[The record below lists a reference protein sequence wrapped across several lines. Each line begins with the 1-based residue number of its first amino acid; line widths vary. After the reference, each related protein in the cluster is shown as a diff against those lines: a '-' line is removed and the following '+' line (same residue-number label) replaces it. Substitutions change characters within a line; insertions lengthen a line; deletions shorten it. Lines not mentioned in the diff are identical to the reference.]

1 MRKIEV
7 RKLVLKIAQNK
18 KPRVSPS
25 PNMHELG
32 NQTGRKT
39 TLPQY
44 TNQALKNDSDNL
56 HETMKINPSDYP
68 SQKLRS
74 LK

>member
-1 MRKIEV
+1 M
-7 RKLVLKIAQNK
+7 LFLIA
-18 KPRVSPS
+18 SPTQEAKNLPS
-25 PNMHELG
+25 KNMNELG

-44 TNQALKNDSDNL
+44 TNHNLKTDSDNF
-56 HETMKINPSDYP
+56 HEAMKISPNDYP